1 MSPALL
7 RELARAKINLTLH
20 VTGRRPDRLHV
31 LDSLVVFAECGDV
44 LEAEPAST
52 LSLTLDGPFGSA
64 LDAGGDN
71 LVLRA
76 AERMGGPGAALR
88 LWKNLPVASGIG
100 GGSADAAAAVR
111 LLARMN
117 GGALPEASTLAA
129 LGSDVPVCLS
139 ASPQRMRGIG
149 EKLSPAPT
157 LPPAWLLLVN
167 PGVPVATAQVFA
179 RLEHFGRQMEL
190 PKRFA
195 DFRDFADWL
204 RGQRN
209 DLEAPARAVAP
220 VLDDVL
226 PELAALPGTA
236 LARMSGSGATC
247 FALFGSEA
255 EAFAAAETLRG
266 THPGWWVVPTAIAAP
281 G

>member
-1 MSPALL
+1 M

-20 VTGRRPDRLHV
+20 VTGRRPDGLHV

-117 GGALPEASTLAA
+117 GGALPEAATLTA
-129 LGSDVPVCLS
+129 LGADVPVCLS
-139 ASPQRMRGIG
+139 AAPQRMRGIG
-149 EKLSPAPT
+149 EELSVAPA
-157 LPPAWLLLVN
+157 LPPAWLVLVN
-167 PGVPVATAQVFA
+167 PGVPVATARVFA
-179 RLEHFGRQMEL
+179 RLERFGRPIDL
-190 PKRFA
+190 PERFT
-195 DFRDFADWL
+195 DFHNFAGWL
-204 RGQRN
+204 REQRN

-220 VLDDVL
+220 VLDQVL
-226 PELAALPGTA
+226 PELAALPGAA

-247 FALFGSEA
+247 FALFGSDA
-255 EAFAAAETLRG
+255 EALAAAETLRRA
-266 THPGWWVVPTAIAAP
+266 HPGWWVMPTAIAAS